1 MTLDEK
7 LRLAKT
13 AAMKPEWQNA
23 RLAMVLALNTTM
35 RACEIKSLRW
45 HDVDFLAETVTIRR
59 SKTQAGQRVV
69 PQWQRLKGDA
79 GALWAGFCD

>member
-23 RLAMVLALNTTM
+23 RWAMVLALNTTM
-35 RACEIKSLRW
+35 RGCEVKALRW
-45 HDVDFLAETVTIRR
+45 FDVDFLADTVTIRK
-59 SKTQAGQRVV
+59 SKTQAGHRVI
-69 PQWQRLKGDA
+69 PLNEDA
-79 GALWAGFCD
+79 KIAMRELHRTG